1 MSINKVL
8 NRPMFR
14 KEALR
19 QGALKPITAN
29 TGIMV
34 GPTQTTQQAY
44 NPRRVPNTQVE
55 KLGFFKKLG
64 NEFKQ
69 SRQGIKD
76 IMNPKSQQFGS
87 KGTFGSGRAL
97 PGLLGIEGI
106 ASVVDP
112 YVGQYIKNDLGRN
125 LVTYG
130 LSSAAALNPYVRAAG
145 LAKFG
150 YDTGKDNIYDPLKKN
165 IDKYRA
171 KPQSEKTSYE
181 QMGGDYL
188 NNVDLPTATVK
199 SNGLAA
205 KKNKVN
211 PGSGRPSGFK
221 DRLTEEGN
229 ESKVVKGSVDIN
241 KVVANNLPEN
251 LGDSG
256 SNMDTMTNK
265 RAELNQENLPTDPDK
280 VVEKVVEKEKITDE
294 QANKNAIDAG
304 KQEQKLNKDSKIK
317 AADGTQADSETITL
331 AKQYRKE
338 LMAGQQSQAKMVF
351 LSNLASGLL
360 SGKTNKGGLGGALEV
375 FGGAL
380 GPAVNN
386 YATIKLK
393 ENELSN
399 EFMSSAL
406 DLASDEIKR
415 RNQVIERPDIDG
427 TPGMVQF
434 TDKNGR
440 VVNMTGIR
448 LKDST
453 VMVAQPGQLDEYGR
467 NKLQPLPPGSFN
479 RFSPNSEL
487 DPKALETLMDLDQKY
502 KAYQYG
508 QKSVALIEKFK
519 KEGKTGAGPVGR
531 FNLFKGRLSEA
542 MYDITGREMFSNE
555 ADAREKAA
563 EYKDLLVNDWLKSND
578 VEGETDE
585 DKRKNAGEAIDKL
598 LGDTVNSKAIAKA
611 IGEFT
616 GEADQQA
623 LSQLAINETVMVYAL
638 ANSLKAKDRLTANDI
653 KMAKELVNIF
663 PLLRGQTAVIRDLK
677 SVNATILQDIQ
688 TLENTYT
695 TALMGETATLKN
707 YKKNYGLA
715 TSADF
720 EGSSSEDLV
729 NPFDELNTE
738 QLLNLY

>member
-1 MSINKVL
+1 MSLNKVL

-19 QGALKPITAN
+19 KGVLKTINAN
-29 TGIMV
+29 TGVMV
-34 GPTQTTQQAY
+34 GQPYTAPGVPAIRKPPTFLERMSVSGPARLAKGLGKGILGIPQLGGYYAGDKVGQALGIESDLGRMPFGLAGAY
-44 NPRRVPNTQVE
+44 YASKAMPVLASAPALTSAAILAGPAYLGYAGKKEYDRIQKMSPKE
-55 KLGFFKKLG
+55 K
-64 NEFKQ
+64 EAHYA
-69 SRQGIKD
+69 
-76 IMNPKSQQFGS
+76 KSQQFGMS
-87 KGTFGSGRAL
+87 YLDDEQFNDQFGKFVPKGPKEFDTKR
-97 PGLLGIEGI
+97 
-106 ASVVDP
+106 
-112 YVGQYIKNDLGRN
+112 
-125 LVTYG
+125 
-130 LSSAAALNPYVRAAG
+130 SAAP
-145 LAKFG
+145 K
-150 YDTGKDNIYDPLKKN
+150 TG
-165 IDKYRA
+165 
-171 KPQSEKTSYE
+171 
-181 QMGGDYL
+181 
-188 NNVDLPTATVK
+188 
-199 SNGLAA
+199 
-205 KKNKVN
+205 
-211 PGSGRPSGFK
+211 PGSGRVTGFK

-256 SNMDTMTNK
+256 SNMDSMSNK
-265 RAELNQENLPTDPDK
+265 RAELNQENSPTDPDK
-280 VVEKVVEKEKITDE
+280 VLAKVVDEEKTTDE

-304 KQEQKLNKDSKIK
+304 KQEQKLNKPTKIK
-317 AADGTQADSETITL
+317 ASDGTQVDSEIITL

-338 LMAGQQSQAKMVF
+338 LMAGQQSQAKLVF
-351 LSNLASGLL
+351 LSNLASGLI
-360 SGKTNKGGLGGALEV
+360 SGKTSKGGLGGALEV

-415 RNQVIERPDIDG
+415 RNEVIERPAIDG

-479 RFSPNSEL
+479 RFAPNSEL